1 MSQYGVDILNDI
13 TAFKEKNKID
23 FISKTAKPI
32 IIMHMQKEPINMQI
46 NPKYSFAP
54 IDIYKFFSKK

>member
-1 MSQYGVDILNDI
+1 MILLHL
-13 TAFKEKNKID
+13 KRKNKID

-32 IIMHMQKEPINMQI
+32 IIMHMQKEPKNMQI

-54 IDIYKFFSKK
+54 IDIYKFFQKK